1 MTYAE
6 EIKKAANHAELK
18 AVGTRLFKAKIS
30 QAKRNELITLYREKR
45 REIDRSMVD
54 TTTNATL
61 KRILY
66 SINTMAKE
74 GAAEVAKI
82 GKQIYELTRSG
93 MLDRFEADLAFRAYR
108 HQKKKAG
115 IEFRTSEPL

>member
-6 EIKKAANHAELK
+6 EIRKVGNHVELK
-18 AVGTRLFKAKIS
+18 AVGVRLFNAKIS
-30 QAKRNELITLYREKR
+30 QAKRNELIALYREKR
-45 REIDRSMVD
+45 REIDRVMVD
-54 TTTNATL
+54 STTNTTL

-66 SINTMAKE
+66 NINTMAKE

-82 GKQIYELTRSG
+82 GKQIYELTKSG
-93 MLDRFEADLAFRAYR
+93 MLDQFEADLAFRAYR

-115 IEFRTSEPL
+115 IEFQPAEPF

>member
-6 EIKKAANHAELK
+6 EIKKAATHADLK
-18 AVGTRLFKAKIS
+18 AAGTRLFNAKIS
-30 QAKRNELITLYREKR
+30 QAKRNDLITLYREKR
-45 REIDRSMVD
+45 REIDRTMVD
-54 TTTNATL
+54 NTTNATL

-82 GKQIYELTRSG
+82 GKQIYELTKSG
-93 MLDRFEADLAFRAYR
+93 MLDQFEADLAFRAYR

-115 IEFRTSEPL
+115 IEFQPAEPF